1 MKNRDATEK
10 DAKISTEPE
19 GIATAKT
26 DKTTA
31 VGKEL
36 TDEEC
41 AAVVG
46 GIQGQ
51 HIGANIAI
59 TKQTDVA

>member
-1 MKNRDATEK
+1 MKKEDSTAK
-10 DAKISTEPE
+10 DAKIVTDAE
-19 GIATAKT
+19 GIATSKT

-46 GIQGQ
+46 GIVGQ
-51 HIGANIAI
+51 HIGANVLI
-59 TKQTDVA
+59 KQ

>member
-1 MKNRDATEK
+1 MKKKDSTAKDVKIPTDA
-10 DAKISTEPE
+10 E
-19 GIATAKT
+19 GVATAKT

-41 AAVVG
+41 AAVIG

-51 HIGANIAI
+51 HIGANVLI
-59 TKQTDVA
+59 KQ

>member
-1 MKNRDATEK
+1 MKQEDSTAK
-10 DAKISTEPE
+10 DAKIPAEPE
-19 GIATAKT
+19 GIATAKN

-36 TDEEC
+36 TDAEF

-46 GIQGQ
+46 GIQGN
-51 HIGANIAI
+51 HIGTGI
-59 TKQTDVA
+59 KQ